1 MTDLLVYFKAFI
13 MEISPD
19 LKFLID
25 LIDTKLVSIE
35 FDLRQS
41 ADTSVPLL

>member
-25 LIDTKLVSIE
+25 LIDTKLVRIE
-35 FDLRQS
+35 FDLGQS
-41 ADTSVPLL
+41 TDMAVVSL